1 MREVTQA
8 GAALGKTQVLRAL
21 CLSRASFYRQAKA
34 QAKGPESA
42 AVPCRVTGRALSAQ
56 EREAVRSLL
65 YGEEF
70 VDRTPTQIYAQLLDR
85 GVYHCS
91 ARTMYRLLKEDGPC
105 PERTRARSR
114 PFYEKPELL
123 ATRPNQLW
131 SWDITRLKGPVAC
144 HYFQLY
150 VILDVFS
157 RYVVAW
163 MVAEREN
170 QELAAQL
177 IDEALASQKVPPGSL
192 TLHADRGAAMTSKSV
207 AMLLSDLGVTRTHSR
222 PHVSND
228 NPYSEAQFKTLK
240 YRPEFPAR
248 FGSLEDARALC
259 SQLFR
264 WYNGEHYHSG
274 LALLTPAAVH
284 YGQAAAILAQRQAAL
299 DAAYRA
305 HPERFVNRP
314 PQHAALPG
322 AVWINPPMQDT
333 PE

>member
-1 MREVTQA
+1 MKEATQD
-8 GAALGKTQVLRAL
+8 AATLGKTRVLGAL
-21 CLSRASFYRQAKA
+21 GLSRASFYRQA
-34 QAKGPESA
+34 QARPRDRTAS
-42 AVPCRVTGRALSAQ
+42 PCRVRGRALSSQ
-56 EREAVRSLL
+56 EKETVRSLL

-70 VDRTPTQIYAQLLDR
+70 VDQTPTQIYAQLLDR

-105 PERTRARSR
+105 PERTRARRR
-114 PFYEKPELL
+114 PFYEKPEIL

-150 VILDVFS
+150 VVLDVFS

-170 QELAAQL
+170 QELAAQF
-177 IDEALASQKVPPGSL
+177 IDAALASQKVSPGSL
-192 TLHADRGAAMTSKSV
+192 TLHADRGAAMTSRSV
-207 AMLLSDLGVTRTHSR
+207 AMLLGDLGVTRTHSR

-240 YRPEFPAR
+240 YRPAFPAR
-248 FGSLEDARALC
+248 FGSLEDARTLC
-259 SQLFR
+259 GQLFR

-274 LALLTPAAVH
+274 LAFLTPAAVH
-284 YGQAAAILAQRQAAL
+284 YGQAAEIIAARQAAL

-314 PQHAALPG
+314 PQHAALPE
-322 AVWINPPMQDT
+322 AVWINPPVQET
-333 PE
+333 PA